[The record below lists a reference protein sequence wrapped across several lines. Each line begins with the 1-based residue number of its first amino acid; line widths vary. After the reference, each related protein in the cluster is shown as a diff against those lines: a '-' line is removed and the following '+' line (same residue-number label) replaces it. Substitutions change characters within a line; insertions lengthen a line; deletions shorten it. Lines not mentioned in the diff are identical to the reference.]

1 MRWHQKG
8 PAKVLGLLFFLLF
21 AGIYLAAGEG
31 FEPSLTDPES
41 VPPRYTARRREI
53 PGDKTAFLWEI

>member
-1 MRWHQKG
+1 LASRRHQKG
-8 PAKVLGLLFFLLF
+8 PAKVLGLVFFLLF

-41 VPPRYTARRREI
+41 LSI
-53 PGDKTAFLWEI
+53 